1 MPALDETVDAGERRR
16 ILGMPPGDDGA
27 AGDAADDA
35 DAMLAR
41 ESQCQ
46 GVLALL
52 AERVAIAAG
61 EFGQEQKN
69 TVRWTQF

>member
-1 MPALDETVDAGERRR
+1 
-16 ILGMPPGDDGA
+16 MPPGDDGA
-27 AGDAADDA
+27 AGDAAYGA
-35 DAMLAR
+35 HAMLAR
-41 ESQCQ
+41 EGECH

-61 EFGQEQKN
+61 EFGQEQGT

>member
-1 MPALDETVDAGERRR
+1 
-16 ILGMPPGDDGA
+16 MPPGDDGA
-27 AGDAADDA
+27 AGDAADGA
-35 DAMLAR
+35 HAMLAR
-41 ESQCQ
+41 EGECH

-61 EFGQEQKN
+61 EFGQEQGT